1 LLRTLRNVETSTEPL
16 RQLKHFRARATAEDV
31 PQPIDLFS
39 DPDVFVR
46 EAAAWL
52 LSDLGRVEALPQLLN
67 ALQTGKDEGTNS
79 DGLIVITLEGGCEF
93 AFPVALAEGL
103 ADAPR
108 SKLRKIKI
116 SPNGLGL
123 HWPLLD
129 ADLYVPGLIEGA
141 FGHVGGCNRL
151 ANSGVKRSSIKAEAS
166 REKVNAAAVP
176 K

>member
-1 LLRTLRNVETSTEPL
+1 MVITKDQFKAAN
-16 RQLKHFRARATAEDV
+16 ARG
-31 PQPIDLFS
+31 
-39 DPDVFVR
+39 
-46 EAAAWL
+46 AAAVARGPIAQAARYD
-52 LSDLGRVEALPQLLN
+52 SRR
-67 ALQTGKDEGTNS
+67 
-79 DGLIVITLEGGCEF
+79 GLIVITLAGGCEF

-141 FGHVGGCNRL
+141 FGSRRWMQQIGKLGG
-151 ANSGVKRSSIKAEAS
+151 SSRSSVKS
-166 REKVNAAAVP
+166 AAARQNGKLGGRP
-176 K
+176 KERVAA